1 MKQDIA
7 TRRPAAAAIVAAS
20 LGCSRGAGAGAYKIG
35 YITDLSGPLAG
46 SYTPTWEG
54 FELYIKALN
63 DRGGINGKKVDVV
76 LDDDGLKADRAVAAA
91 KKQTERDN
99 VLGIFG
105 LSLSSTQGPVYAEMR
120 KAGVPVVT
128 TFSGIGDAL
137 PPAQPFSYSTGVV
150 FEVAGEAIGEL
161 IQNIKPRR
169 QGRRHDVRQRRRPRG
184 ASPQQEGCRSRGRHL
199 G

>member
-1 MKQDIA
+1 MKKRSL
-7 TRRPAAAAIVAAS
+7 RRGLAAAAIIACFAGFSAAQ
-20 LGCSRGAGAGAYKIG
+20 GQETYKIG

-63 DRGGINGKKVDVV
+63 DRGGINGKKIDVV

-91 KKQTERDN
+91 KKQTERDQ
-99 VLGIFG
+99 VVGIFG

-120 KAGVPVVT
+120 KIGVPVVT

-150 FEVAGEAIGEL
+150 FEIAGEAIGEL
-161 IQNIKPRR
+161 VRISRR
-169 QGRRHDVRQRRRPRG
+169 
-184 ASPQQEGCRSRGRHL
+184 AARSSA
-199 G
+199 